1 MAYSNEV
8 VRKARAELAS
18 RKADHESQ
26 TLDRLQRAYAAVPRI
41 REIDNLLRRSMA
53 VAMQTVF
60 QTGGDAQKA
69 MAEVKQANLSLQAE
83 RKTLIE
89 ANFGPG
95 YLDETPICP
104 HCGGS
109 GYIGTSMCR
118 CLKELCRREQEKEV
132 ALLAD
137 AGQRFE
143 AFRLDYYS
151 DRPDPKTGVSPR
163 AVMTRSFEICR
174 NYAKNFSPT
183 SGNLLFNGGTGL
195 GKTFL
200 SACIAREVA
209 AKGCSV
215 AYETASH
222 LFSKLEKHRFHPDEE
237 SAREMKRLNEADLL
251 IIDDLGTELPG
262 NFVTASLYTLV
273 NDRLLAGKPMVV
285 STNLTVG
292 ELSQRYSPQV
302 SSRLQGSFQ
311 LLPFV
316 GQDIR
321 VMRQQRLLI

>member
-18 RKADHESQ
+18 RKADHESR
-26 TLDRLQRAYAAVPRI
+26 TNARLQEAYVKVPRI
-41 REIDNLLRRSMA
+41 KEIDILLRKSMA
-53 VAMQTVF
+53 LAMQAVF
-60 QTGGDAQKA
+60 QTGGDAKFA
-69 MAEVKQANLSLQAE
+69 MEEVKQANLALQAE
-83 RKTLIE
+83 KKALIE

-104 HCGGS
+104 KCGGS
-109 GYIGTSMCR
+109 GYIGTFMCQ
-118 CLKELCRREQEKEV
+118 CLRDLCRREQEKEI

-137 AGQRFE
+137 DGQHFG

-151 DRPDPKTGVSPR
+151 DRPDPKTGISPR
-163 AVMTRSFEICR
+163 AIMSRGLDVCR
-174 NYAKNFSPT
+174 DYAENFSLS

-200 SACIAREVA
+200 SACIARVVA
-209 AKGCSV
+209 ARGYSV

-222 LFSKLEKHRFHPDEE
+222 LFSKMEKHRFHPDEE
-237 SAREMKRLNEADLL
+237 TAQEVKRIQESDLL

-262 NFVTASLYTLV
+262 QFVTAALYTLL

-285 STNLTVG
+285 STNLTIG
-292 ELSQRYSPQV
+292 EAAQRYSPQI
-302 SSRLQGSFQ
+302 SSRLQGSFR

-321 VMRQQRLLI
+321 VMKNRGF

>member
-1 MAYSNEV
+1 MAYSNEI

-18 RKADHESQ
+18 RKADHESRMNY
-26 TLDRLQRAYAAVPRI
+26 RLHEAYTKVPRI
-41 REIDNLLRRSMA
+41 REIDGLLRKSMA
-53 VAMQTVF
+53 LAMQAAF
-60 QTGGDAQKA
+60 QNGTDAPAA
-69 MAEVKQANLSLQAE
+69 MEQVKQANLALQREKNA
-83 RKTLIE
+83 LI
-89 ANFGPG
+89 AHHFGEG

-104 HCGGS
+104 KCGGS
-109 GYIGTSMCR
+109 GYIGSFMCQ
-118 CLKELCRREQEKEV
+118 CLQELCRQQQEKEV
-132 ALLAD
+132 TLLAD
-137 AGQRFE
+137 NGQHFG

-151 DRPDPKTGVSPR
+151 DLPNPKTGISPR
-163 AVMTRSFEICR
+163 AIMSRGFDICR
-174 NYAKNFSPT
+174 DYAENFTPA

-209 AKGCSV
+209 AKGYSV

-237 SAREMKRLNEADLL
+237 TAQNVKRLNECDLL

-262 NFVTASLYTLV
+262 QFVTAALYMLV
-273 NDRLLAGKPMVV
+273 NDRLLAGKPMVI
-285 STNLTVG
+285 STNLTIEEVG
-292 ELSQRYSPQV
+292 QRYSPQIC
-302 SSRLQGSFQ
+302 SRLQGSFR

-321 VMRQQRLLI
+321 VLKNRGF

>member
-18 RKADHESQ
+18 RKADHESR
-26 TLDRLQRAYAAVPRI
+26 TLARLHDAYAKVPRI
-41 REIDNLLRRSMA
+41 REIDILLRKSMA
-53 VAMQTVF
+53 LAMQTVF
-60 QTGGDAQKA
+60 QTGSDAKA
-69 MAEVKQANLSLQAE
+69 AMEEVKQANLALQAE
-83 RKTLIE
+83 KKALIE

-104 HCGGS
+104 KCGGS
-109 GYIGTSMCR
+109 GYIGSYMCQ
-118 CLKELCRREQEKEV
+118 CLRELCRQQQEKEV
-132 ALLAD
+132 ALLAND
-137 AGQRFE
+137 GQHFG

-151 DRPDPKTGVSPR
+151 DRPDPKTGISPR
-163 AVMTRSFEICR
+163 AIMARGYDICR
-174 NYAKNFSPT
+174 DYAEHFSPA

-209 AKGCSV
+209 AKGYSV

-222 LFSKLEKHRFHPDEE
+222 LFSKLEKNRFHPDEE
-237 SAREMKRLNEADLL
+237 TAEQVKRLNECDLL

-262 NFVTASLYTLV
+262 QFVTAALYTLV
-273 NDRLLAGKPMVV
+273 NDRLLAGKPMVI
-285 STNLTVG
+285 STNLTID
-292 ELSQRYSPQV
+292 ELGQRYSPQIR
-302 SSRLQGSFQ
+302 SRLQGSFQ

-321 VMRQQRLLI
+321 VLLNRR

>member
-26 TLDRLQRAYAAVPRI
+26 TLARLHNAYAQVPRI
-41 REIDNLLRRSMA
+41 KEIDILLRKSMA

-60 QTGGDAQKA
+60 QTGSDAKA
-69 MAEVKQANLSLQAE
+69 AMEEVKQANLALQAE
-83 RKTLIE
+83 RKALIE
-89 ANFGPG
+89 AHFGPG

-104 HCGGS
+104 KCGGS
-109 GYIGTSMCR
+109 GYIGTFMCQ
-118 CLKELCRREQEKEV
+118 CLRELCRRQQEKEV

-137 AGQRFE
+137 PGQHFG
-143 AFRLDYYS
+143 AFRLEYYS
-151 DRPDPKTGVSPR
+151 DRPDPKTGISPR
-163 AVMTRSFEICR
+163 AIMARGFDICR
-174 NYAKNFSPT
+174 DYAEHFSSA

-200 SACIAREVA
+200 SACIAKEVA
-209 AKGCSV
+209 AKGYSV

-237 SAREMKRLNEADLL
+237 TALEYKRFFECDML

-262 NFVTASLYTLV
+262 QFVNSALYTLI
-273 NDRLLAGKPMVV
+273 NDRLLDRKSMLI
-285 STNLTVG
+285 STNLTMEEVAK
-292 ELSQRYSPQV
+292 RYSPQIR
-302 SSRLQGSFQ
+302 SRLQGSFL
-311 LLPFV
+311 LLPFM

-321 VMRQQRLLI
+321 VMLNNRGF

>member
-18 RKADHESQ
+18 RKADHESR
-26 TLDRLQRAYAAVPRI
+26 TLARLHDAYAKVPRI
-41 REIDNLLRRSMA
+41 REIDILLRKSMA
-53 VAMQTVF
+53 LAMQTVF
-60 QTGGDAQKA
+60 QTGSDAKVA
-69 MAEVKQANLSLQAE
+69 MEEVKQANLSLQAE
-83 RKTLIE
+83 KKALIE

-104 HCGGS
+104 KCGGS
-109 GYIGTSMCR
+109 GYIGSYMCQ
-118 CLKELCRREQEKEV
+118 CLRELCRQQQEKEV
-132 ALLAD
+132 ALLAND
-137 AGQRFE
+137 GQHFG

-151 DRPDPKTGVSPR
+151 DRPDPKTGISPR
-163 AVMTRSFEICR
+163 AIMARGYDICR
-174 NYAKNFSPT
+174 DYAEHFSPV

-209 AKGCSV
+209 AKGYSV

-237 SAREMKRLNEADLL
+237 TAEQVKRLNECDLL

-262 NFVTASLYTLV
+262 QFVTAALYTLV
-273 NDRLLAGKPMVV
+273 NDRLLAGKPMLI
-285 STNLTVG
+285 STNLTMDEVAK
-292 ELSQRYSPQV
+292 RYSPQIR
-302 SSRLQGSFQ
+302 SRLEGNFQ
-311 LLPFV
+311 LLHFM

-321 VMRQQRLLI
+321 VLLNRR

>member
-8 VRKARAELAS
+8 VKKARAELAS

-26 TLDRLQRAYAAVPRI
+26 TAVRLRDAYAKVPRI
-41 REIDNLLRRSMA
+41 REIDILLRKSMA
-53 VAMQTVF
+53 LAMQTVF
-60 QTGGDAQKA
+60 QTGADAQAA
-69 MAEVKQANLSLQAE
+69 MEQVKQANLALQAE
-83 RKTLIE
+83 KKALIE
-89 ANFGPG
+89 QHFGPG

-104 HCGGS
+104 KCGGS
-109 GYIGTSMCR
+109 GYIGTFMCS
-118 CLKELCRREQEKEV
+118 CLKELCRQQQEKEV

-137 AGQRFE
+137 HDQHFG

-151 DRPDPKTGVSPR
+151 DRPDPKTGISPR
-163 AVMTRSFEICR
+163 AIMARGFDICR
-174 NYAKNFSPT
+174 EYAQNFST
-183 SGNLLFNGGTGL
+183 ASGNLLFNGGTGL

-209 AKGCSV
+209 ARGCSV

-237 SAREMKRLNEADLL
+237 TEQAVKKLNCCDLL

-262 NFVTASLYTLV
+262 NFVTAALYTLV
-273 NDRLLAGKPMVV
+273 NDRLLAGKPMVI
-285 STNLTVG
+285 STNLTIDEVG
-292 ELSQRYSPQV
+292 QRYSPQIR
-302 SSRLQGSFQ
+302 SRLQGSFQ

-321 VMRQQRLLI
+321 VLKNRGF

>member
-8 VRKARAELAS
+8 VRKARAELAA

-26 TLDRLQRAYAAVPRI
+26 TLARLHAAYAKVPRI
-41 REIDNLLRRSMA
+41 KEIDILLRKSMA
-53 VAMQTVF
+53 IAMQTVF
-60 QTGGDAQKA
+60 KTGSDAKVA
-69 MAEVKQANLSLQAE
+69 MEDVKQANLALQAE
-83 RKTLIE
+83 RKALIE
-89 ANFGPG
+89 ANFGEG

-104 HCGGS
+104 KCGGS
-109 GYIGTSMCR
+109 GYIGTFMCE
-118 CLKELCRREQEKEV
+118 CLRDLCRQQQEKEI

-137 AGQRFE
+137 DGQHFG

-151 DRPDPKTGVSPR
+151 DRPNPKTGISPR
-163 AVMTRSFEICR
+163 AIMSRSFDICR
-174 NYAKNFSPT
+174 DYAEHFSPVA
-183 SGNLLFNGGTGL
+183 GNLLFNGGTGL

-209 AKGCSV
+209 AKGYSV

-237 SAREMKRLNEADLL
+237 TAVEAKRLNECDLL
-251 IIDDLGTELPG
+251 ILDDLGTELPG
-262 NFVTASLYTLV
+262 QFVTSALYTLV
-273 NDRLLAGKPMVV
+273 NDRLLAGKPMVI
-285 STNLTVG
+285 STNLNMD
-292 ELSQRYSPQV
+292 EISQRYSPQIR
-302 SSRLQGSFQ
+302 SRLEGSFR

-321 VMRQQRLLI
+321 VLKNRGF

>member
-8 VRKARAELAS
+8 VRKARAELAA

-26 TLDRLQRAYAAVPRI
+26 TLARLHAAYAKVPRI
-41 REIDNLLRRSMA
+41 QEIDILLRKSMA
-53 VAMQTVF
+53 IAMQTVF
-60 QTGGDAQKA
+60 KTGSDARIA
-69 MAEVKQANLSLQAE
+69 MEEVKQANLALQAE
-83 RKTLIE
+83 KKALIE
-89 ANFGPG
+89 ANFDPG

-104 HCGGS
+104 KCGGS
-109 GYIGTSMCR
+109 GYIGTFMCQ
-118 CLKELCRREQEKEV
+118 CLRDLCRQQQEKEIS
-132 ALLAD
+132 LLAD
-137 AGQRFE
+137 DGQHFG

-151 DRPDPKTGVSPR
+151 DRSDHKTGISPR
-163 AVMTRSFEICR
+163 AIMARGFDVCR
-174 NYAKNFSPT
+174 DYAENFSPAA
-183 SGNLLFNGGTGL
+183 GNLLFNGGTGL

-209 AKGCSV
+209 AKGYSV

-222 LFSKLEKHRFHPDEE
+222 LFAKLEKHRFHPDEE
-237 SAREMKRLNEADLL
+237 TAQAVKRLEDCDLL

-262 NFVTASLYTLV
+262 QFVTAALYSLL

-285 STNLTVG
+285 STNLNMNEVA
-292 ELSQRYSPQV
+292 QRYSPQIR
-302 SSRLQGSFQ
+302 SRLEGSFL

-321 VMRQQRLLI
+321 VLKNRGF

>member
-26 TLDRLQRAYAAVPRI
+26 TLDRLHRAYAQVPRL
-41 REIDNLLRRSMA
+41 REIDGLLRKSMA
-53 VAMQTVF
+53 LAMQTVF
-60 QTGGDAQKA
+60 QTGGDAQTA
-69 MAEVKQANLSLQAE
+69 MEEVKQANLALQAE
-83 RKTLIE
+83 RKALIE
-89 ANFGPG
+89 ANFGPN

-109 GYIGTSMCR
+109 GYVGSTMCT
-118 CLKELCRREQEKEV
+118 CLKELCRQQQEKEV
-132 ALLAD
+132 ALLASD
-137 AGQRFE
+137 GQRFDT
-143 AFRLDYYS
+143 FRLDYYA
-151 DRPDPKTGVSPR
+151 DQPDPKTGISPR
-163 AVMTRSFEICR
+163 AVMARNFAVCR
-174 NYAKNFSPT
+174 DYARAFSPA

-222 LFSKLEKHRFHPDEE
+222 LFAKLEKHRFHLDEE
-237 SAREMKRLNEADLL
+237 TAREMKRLNESDLL
-251 IIDDLGTELPG
+251 ILDDLGTELPG

-273 NDRLLAGKPMVV
+273 NDRLLAGRPMVV
-285 STNLTVG
+285 STNLTIE
-292 ELSQRYSPQV
+292 ELGQRYSPQIK
-302 SSRLQGSFQ
+302 SRLQGSFQ

-321 VMRQQRLLI
+321 VLKNRGY